1 MKKLSLLVVLCTFSM
16 LAFAQIE
23 VTLAPSGTSD
33 LGNQPMGFRALT
45 PLVLANNGSG
55 TIHITGI
62 AVSPNGPYSI
72 FDDPYTSCPSHGQL
86 AGRAHCE
93 IVVGFTASD
102 VGEVQGTLMVTYAE
116 SDQPL
121 RATLTATGVY
131 DVTIIAPTPHLE
143 ELPCNYHI
151 TDFFGPSPCTVTLLN
166 QEPTTLGS
174 ISFGVEPEG
183 DFSIDTTLT
192 TCGSSLSFLSSCTI
206 SVQYNG
212 DMNLE
217 EGVLQVT
224 SDSPDGRTI
233 KFRVQGCRIYTC

>member
-1 MKKLSLLVVLCTFSM
+1 
-16 LAFAQIE
+16 
-23 VTLAPSGTSD
+23 
-33 LGNQPMGFRALT
+33 
-45 PLVLANNGSG
+45 
-55 TIHITGI
+55 
-62 AVSPNGPYSI
+62 
-72 FDDPYTSCPSHGQL
+72 
-86 AGRAHCE
+86 
-93 IVVGFTASD
+93 
-102 VGEVQGTLMVTYAE
+102 MVTYAE